1 MQPSP
6 SASVPPVTSTEER
19 RAVMPTPE
27 TADSQGIHHGSEF
40 ETQAAELP
48 VNDLLRGSSLASPQV
63 LVRQALAQVTFRRPT
78 YSPANISRDS
88 MIPQLSPRETLAR
101 IREEVDLQNALQQL
115 DEARQSANAATLAAL
130 TTERAVL
137 EARHRL
143 SLPVAVYGEPLL
155 SPRPRVL
162 VSPEADTRSPGVHS
176 DRHPRTNRL
185 RPTPTG
191 R

>member
-1 MQPSP
+1 MEFSP
-6 SASVPPVTSTEER
+6 SASHVTSTEER
-19 RAVMPTPE
+19 RVVMPTPE
-27 TADSQGIHHGSEF
+27 TADSQGIHHGHGSEF

-115 DEARQSANAATLAAL
+115 DEARQSANAATLAVL

-143 SLPVAVYGEPLL
+143 SLPVAVYGEPL
-155 SPRPRVL
+155 R
-162 VSPEADTRSPGVHS
+162 ACCH
-176 DRHPRTNRL
+176 HAHAFW
-185 RPTPTG
+185 
-191 R
+191 